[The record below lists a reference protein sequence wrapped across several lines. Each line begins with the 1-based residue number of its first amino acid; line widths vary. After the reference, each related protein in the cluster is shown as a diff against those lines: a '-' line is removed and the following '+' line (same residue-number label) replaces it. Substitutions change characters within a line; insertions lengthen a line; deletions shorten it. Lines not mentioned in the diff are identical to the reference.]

1 VSTRRTDRG
10 DVKVHPYSVLAA
22 SDRAEIEAMIL
33 AQVFL
38 IQDLAKGRRDHGYE
52 RRFPTS

>member
-22 SDRAEIEAMIL
+22 SYRAEIEAMIL